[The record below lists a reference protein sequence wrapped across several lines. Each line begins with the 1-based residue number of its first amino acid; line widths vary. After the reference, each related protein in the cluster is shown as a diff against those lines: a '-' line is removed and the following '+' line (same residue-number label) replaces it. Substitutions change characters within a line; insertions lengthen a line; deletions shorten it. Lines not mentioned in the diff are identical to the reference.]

1 MSRSSPLSDGYLAP
15 SPTDLDEM
23 RQIHGRASAEED
35 SRDISALPEG
45 GYGWVC
51 VAASF
56 LLNAHTWGINSV
68 FILFTTANA

>member
-1 MSRSSPLSDGYLAP
+1 MFRSSPLSNGHLAP
-15 SPTDLDEM
+15 SPTNLDGM
-23 RQIHGRASAEED
+23 RQIHGRASDEED
-35 SRDISALPEG
+35 SRDITSLPEG

-68 FILFTTANA
+68 